1 MGAIK
6 NAFKSIAK
14 GVEKAVHGAAEFAK
28 GVATL
33 DLKAAAKGLKEIAH
47 AGADIARGAINL
59 TPAAL
64 AANTLLDGALDKLLK
79 KGQSVVEK
87 VADTLVD
94 NVEGG
99 LSNIK
104 SGVEN
109 TVKGIATGNL
119 GMIANGMK
127 DLALGAVE
135 TASNF
140 GPGGIAKNVARM
152 AVDAAIDVASQ
163 QAMGVAAKV
172 LDPNGTSKLG
182 GMAVDL
188 VGAGVS
194 GGVGASRAGKFADG
208 EVDTLRKR
216 PGVDDGLDAGGP
228 NGFKAG
234 ARDAVEHA
242 ALDMAETAV
251 HQAVGELMMK
261 LQTTLDPNGNSQ
273 AADTGVNAL
282 SNLLDTAASDAI
294 DRRRQHVNDRSQA
307 PQGPSNANQAQG
319 ANNANQAN
327 GTKDV
332 NQTHA
337 SPASLRTDLRDAV
350 EMAVM
355 QAVEQAIQAAVMA
368 AIEKA
373 MQSLPN
379 DQKGAFGAL
388 ALIAAEDAML
398 NATNR
403 ATTGRVENRIDS
415 RTTGNTQGANGAGG
429 ANGANGA
436 NGSGGTMRDIA
447 QGLKQDMRN
456 AIETAVQMAVELAVQ
471 AVVQEVTSQVMKQ
484 IGQPGS
490 TQCIGQQGSPLHDG
504 LRGALQNTVENAAKQ
519 AIGATVQ
526 SVADT
531 AGRALAAGMGQE
543 LDKLLHAGGVHAHA
557 SANGHGND
565 VNLHIH
571 IRA

>member
-6 NAFKSIAK
+6 NAFKAIAK
-14 GVEKAVHGAAEFAK
+14 GVEKAVHGAAQFAK
-28 GVATL
+28 GMATL
-33 DLKAAAKGLKEIAH
+33 NLKAAAQGLKEIAH
-47 AGADIARGAINL
+47 AGTDIARGVINL

-64 AANTLLDGALDKLLK
+64 AANTLLDGALDKMLK
-79 KGQSVVEK
+79 KASKVVDK
-87 VADTLVD
+87 VADTMVD
-94 NVEGG
+94 SVEGG

-104 SGVEN
+104 SGLEN
-109 TVKGIATGNL
+109 TVKGLATGDFSKVASGL
-119 GMIANGMK
+119 K

-163 QAMGVAAKV
+163 QAMTAAAKV

-194 GGVGASRAGKFADG
+194 GGIGASRAGKFANG

-216 PGVDDGLDAGGP
+216 PGVDDGLDACGP
-228 NGFKAG
+228 SGFKAG
-234 ARDAVEHA
+234 ARNGVENA
-242 ALDMAETAV
+242 ALDMAETMI
-251 HQAVGELMMK
+251 HQAVGELMTK
-261 LQTTLDPNGNSQ
+261 LQNTLDPNGNSS
-273 AADTGVNAL
+273 AVDNGVNSL

-294 DRRRQHVNDRSQA
+294 DRRRQRINDG
-307 PQGPSNANQAQG
+307 PQTRPPHGP
-319 ANNANQAN
+319 N
-327 GTKDV
+327 GT
-332 NQTHA
+332 NGPEPTHA
-337 SPASLRTDLRDAV
+337 SHQSLRADVRDAV

-355 QAVEQAIQAAVMA
+355 QAVEAAIQTAVMA
-368 AIEKA
+368 AIDKA

-388 ALIAAEDAML
+388 ALMAAEDAML
-398 NATNR
+398 NATHR

-415 RTTGNTQGANGAGG
+415 RGMGGTPGANGP
-429 ANGANGA
+429 
-436 NGSGGTMRDIA
+436 NGSGGGTMRDIA
-447 QGLKQDMRN
+447 QGLKQDLRG

-471 AVVQEVTSQVMKQ
+471 TAVQEITEQVLKQ
-484 IGQPGS
+484 AGQPGAKH
-490 TQCIGQQGSPLHDG
+490 CIGHEGSPLHDG
-504 LRGALQNTVENAAKQ
+504 LRGALQGAVERAAGQAVAATVEAVGAIAA
-519 AIGATVQ
+519 
-526 SVADT
+526 
-531 AGRALAAGMGQE
+531 RALAAGFGKE
-543 LDKLLHAGGVHAHA
+543 LDKLAHGGLPQGL
-557 SANGHGND
+557 GHQHNAD

>member
-6 NAFKSIAK
+6 NAFKAIAK
-14 GVEKAVHGAAEFAK
+14 GVEKAVHGAAQFAK
-28 GVATL
+28 GMATL
-33 DLKAAAKGLKEIAH
+33 NLKAAAQGLKEIAH

-64 AANTLLDGALDKLLK
+64 AANTLLDGALDKVLK
-79 KGQSVVEK
+79 KAQNVVQK
-87 VADTLVD
+87 VADTMVD
-94 NVEGG
+94 SVEGG

-104 SGVEN
+104 SGLEN

-119 GMIANGMK
+119 GMIASGIT
-127 DLALGAVE
+127 DLAMGAVE

-163 QAMGVAAKV
+163 EAMGAAAKV

-194 GGVGASRAGKFADG
+194 GGIGASRAGKFANG

-216 PGVDDGLDAGGP
+216 PGVDDGLDACGP

-251 HQAVGELMMK
+251 HQAIGELMMK
-261 LQTTLDPNGNSQ
+261 LQTTLDPNGNSR
-273 AADTGVNAL
+273 AVDSGVDSL

-294 DRRRQHVNDRSQA
+294 DRRRQHISDRS
-307 PQGPSNANQAQG
+307 QGPSNAQHTPG
-319 ANNANQAN
+319 TN
-327 GTKDV
+327 GV

-337 SPASLRTDLRDAV
+337 SPTSLRTDLRDAV

-368 AIEKA
+368 AIDKA

-388 ALIAAEDAML
+388 ALMAAEDAML
-398 NATNR
+398 NATHR
-403 ATTGRVENRIDS
+403 ATTGRVENRIES
-415 RTTGNTQGANGAGG
+415 RGTGGAPGANGANGANGAG
-429 ANGANGA
+429 GANGA

-447 QGLKQDMRN
+447 QGLKQDMRS
-456 AIETAVQMAVELAVQ
+456 AIESAVQMAVELAVQ
-471 AVVQEVTSQVMKQ
+471 AVMQEVTAQVMKQ

-490 TQCIGQQGSPLHDG
+490 TQCIGHEGSPLHDG
-504 LRGALQNTVENAAKQ
+504 LRGSLRNTIENAAKQ

-526 SVADT
+526 AVADT
-531 AGRALAAGMGQE
+531 AGRALAAGLGQE
-543 LDKLLHAGGVHAHA
+543 LDKLLQGGGVHGHAHLGQGN
-557 SANGHGND
+557 SND

>member
-14 GVEKAVHGAAEFAK
+14 GIEKAVHGAAQFAK
-28 GVATL
+28 GMATL
-33 DLKAAAKGLKEIAH
+33 NLKAAAQGLKEIAH
-47 AGADIARGAINL
+47 AGTDIARGVINL

-64 AANTLLDGALDKLLK
+64 AANTLLDGALDKVLK
-79 KGQSVVEK
+79 KASSVVDK
-87 VADTLVD
+87 VADTMVD

-104 SGVEN
+104 NGLEN
-109 TVKGIATGNL
+109 TVKGLATGDFSKVASGL
-119 GMIANGMK
+119 K

-163 QAMGVAAKV
+163 QAMNAAAKV

-188 VGAGVS
+188 IGAGIA
-194 GGVGASRAGKFADG
+194 GGAGASRAGKFANG

-216 PGVDDGLDAGGP
+216 PGMDDGLDACGP

-242 ALDMAETAV
+242 ALDMAETMI
-251 HQAVGELMMK
+251 HQAVGELMTK
-261 LQTTLDPNGNSQ
+261 LQSTLDPNGNSS
-273 AADTGVNAL
+273 AVDHGVNSL

-294 DRRRQHVNDRSQA
+294 DRRRQRVNDRSQA
-307 PQGPSNANQAQG
+307 PQGPGPANQPQG
-319 ANNANQAN
+319 PN
-327 GTKDV
+327 GVD
-332 NQTHA
+332 QTHA
-337 SPASLRTDLRDAV
+337 SHQSLRADVRDAV

-355 QAVEQAIQAAVMA
+355 QAVEAAIQTAVMA
-368 AIEKA
+368 AIDKA

-379 DQKGAFGAL
+379 DQKGAFAAL
-388 ALIAAEDAML
+388 ALMATEDALL

-403 ATTGRVENRIDS
+403 ATTGRVENRMDS
-415 RTTGNTQGANGAGG
+415 RGMGGAGGAHGANGAGG
-429 ANGANGA
+429 AGGPNGA

-456 AIETAVQMAVELAVQ
+456 AIESAVQMAVELAVQ
-471 AVVQEVTSQVMKQ
+471 AVMQEVTEQVMKQ

-490 TQCIGQQGSPLHDG
+490 QQCIGQQGNPLHDG
-504 LRGALQNTVENAAKQ
+504 LRGALEKTIESAAKQ

-526 SVADT
+526 AVADT
-531 AGRALAAGMGQE
+531 AGRALAAGLEQE
-543 LDKLLHAGGVHAHA
+543 LGKLLHAGGGVQ
-557 SANGHGND
+557 GHLGQGGGND

>member
-6 NAFKSIAK
+6 NAFKAIAK
-14 GVEKAVHGAAEFAK
+14 GVEKAVHGAAQFAK
-28 GVATL
+28 GMATL
-33 DLKAAAKGLKEIAH
+33 NLKAAAQGLKEIAH
-47 AGADIARGAINL
+47 AGTDIARGVINL

-64 AANTLLDGALDKLLK
+64 AANTLLDGALDKMLK
-79 KGQSVVEK
+79 KASKVVDK
-87 VADTLVD
+87 VADTMVD
-94 NVEGG
+94 SVEGG

-104 SGVEN
+104 NGLEN
-109 TVKGIATGNL
+109 TVKGLATGDFSKV
-119 GMIANGMK
+119 ANGLK

-152 AVDAAIDVASQ
+152 AVDSAIDVASQ
-163 QAMGVAAKV
+163 QAMNAAAKV

-188 VGAGVS
+188 IGAGVS
-194 GGVGASRAGKFADG
+194 GGIGASRAGKFANG

-234 ARDAVEHA
+234 ARNGVENA

-251 HQAVGELMMK
+251 HQAVGELMTK
-261 LQTTLDPNGNSQ
+261 LQTTLDPNGNSS
-273 AADTGVNAL
+273 AVDNGVGSL

-294 DRRRQHVNDRSQA
+294 DRRRQRINDG
-307 PQGPSNANQAQG
+307 PQTRQPHGP
-319 ANNANQAN
+319 N
-327 GTKDV
+327 GPNGPHGTE
-332 NQTHA
+332 QTHA
-337 SPASLRTDLRDAV
+337 SHQSLRADVRDAV

-355 QAVEQAIQAAVMA
+355 QAVEAAIQAAVMA
-368 AIEKA
+368 AIDKA

-388 ALIAAEDAML
+388 ALMAAEDAML
-398 NATNR
+398 NATHR
-403 ATTGRVENRIDS
+403 ATTGRVENRMDS
-415 RTTGNTQGANGAGG
+415 RGAGGAHGPNGAAGANGAGG
-429 ANGANGA
+429 A
-436 NGSGGTMRDIA
+436 GSGGTMRDIA
-447 QGLKQDMRN
+447 QGLKQDLRS

-471 AVVQEVTSQVMKQ
+471 AVMQEVNEQVMKQ

-490 TQCIGQQGSPLHDG
+490 QQCVGQPGSPLHDG
-504 LRGALQNTVENAAKQ
+504 LRGALDKTIENAAKQ
-519 AIGATVQ
+519 VIGATVQ
-526 SVADT
+526 AVADT
-531 AGRALAAGMGQE
+531 ASRALAAGLGQE
-543 LDKLLHAGGVHAHA
+543 LDKLLQ
-557 SANGHGND
+557 GHGGALPSPGLGHHAQGGD